1 MKSTCVPVVWLLV
14 FLPAAG
20 IAQEPSAVR
29 AMDDASV
36 EAFACGQRDSAAFRE
51 LVDDIDASGVIVHV
65 ATGDTVIFATA
76 GSTRLVGAAGGQ
88 RYLRVT
94 LRPGLPL
101 EQRAAVLAHELQHVR
116 EIAHA
121 AVTSQEAVRAVFG
134 QIGRP
139 VPGAYNAFETDAAA
153 DAGRRVWRELR
164 TSRRS
169 ARLTSQQR

>member
-1 MKSTCVPVVWLLV
+1 MKSTFVLVVWLSV
-14 FLPAAG
+14 FLPVAVAAQG
-20 IAQEPSAVR
+20 PRAVR

-36 EAFACGQRDSAAFRE
+36 EAFVCGQRDSAAFRD

-101 EQRAAVLAHELQHVR
+101 DQRAAVLAHELQHVR
-116 EIAHA
+116 EIAHS
-121 AVTSQEAVRAVFG
+121 AVTSQDGVRAVFD
-134 QIGRP
+134 QIGRA
-139 VPGAYNAFETDAAA
+139 VAGAHDAFETDAASA
-153 DAGRRVWRELR
+153 AGMRVWRELR

-169 ARLTSQQR
+169 TRLTSQQR